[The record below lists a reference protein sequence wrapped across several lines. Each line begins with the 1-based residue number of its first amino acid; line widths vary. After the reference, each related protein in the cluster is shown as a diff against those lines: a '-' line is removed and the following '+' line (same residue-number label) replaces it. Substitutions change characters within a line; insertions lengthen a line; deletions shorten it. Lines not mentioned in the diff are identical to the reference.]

1 MSKMRSTHRT
11 TQEGFTLIEL
21 LVVVLIIGILAS
33 IAIPAFLGQRTKAQ
47 DTAAK
52 SLLRSGVIAA
62 ESYYVEN
69 NQSFNNLT
77 SGLLGSHEQNVVW
90 LDPATA
96 PQPAS
101 AANNEID
108 VYSLPTPATAD
119 NYVLAATSK
128 SGKVFSYSRD
138 PNGVVFRCS
147 GTTAAAAAGPCAGTY
162 SRSSRTAPTRS
173 RMLLVTTRR
182 AVASPP
188 ASRAR

>member
-11 TQEGFTLIEL
+11 AQEGFTLIEL

-69 NQSFNNLT
+69 DQSFNNLT
-77 SGLLGSHEQNVVW
+77 DGLLIDHEQNVGW
-90 LDPATA
+90 RDPVT
-96 PQPAS
+96 PGDPE
-101 AANNEID
+101 AALGQID
-108 VYSLPTPATAD
+108 VYSLPAPATAD
-119 NYVLAATSK
+119 SYVLASKSK
-128 SGKVFSYSRD
+128 SGKFFSYARD

-162 SRSSRTAPTRS
+162 SDGW
-173 RMLLVTTRR
+173 
-182 AVASPP
+182 
-188 ASRAR
+188 